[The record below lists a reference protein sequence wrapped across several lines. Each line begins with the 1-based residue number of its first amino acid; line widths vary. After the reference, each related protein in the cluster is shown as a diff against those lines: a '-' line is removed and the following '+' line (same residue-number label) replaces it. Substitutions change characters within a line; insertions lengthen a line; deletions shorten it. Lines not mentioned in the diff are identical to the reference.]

1 MTALDRFAERLQ
13 ERFGLRTTCV
23 VADRGMIR
31 RETIASTQAR
41 GWHIIL
47 GPPHRNSKE
56 IKKTVLFEFAPFETV
71 EMTRAR
77 NIPLELDVWE
87 VSVNVEATEGV
98 DAATPPARRKV
109 VCRDPTQMRKD
120 AATRVAIL
128 QSLHKK
134 LQEDGPKD
142 GVGNRG
148 FKRYLRAKGGV
159 FEVDHDKIKS
169 EARLDGIGVL
179 QTNTGF
185 RPSQVAA
192 RYKASWMVEQVFR
205 TSEGDSRYTA
215 D

>member
-1 MTALDRFAERLQ
+1 MRQRRLPGAKWSAAILP
-13 ERFGLRTTCV
+13 RCART
-23 VADRGMIR
+23 
-31 RETIASTQAR
+31 
-41 GWHIIL
+41 
-47 GPPHRNSKE
+47 PK
-56 IKKTVLFEFAPFETV
+56 
-71 EMTRAR
+71 
-77 NIPLELDVWE
+77 
-87 VSVNVEATEGV
+87 
-98 DAATPPARRKV
+98 
-109 VCRDPTQMRKD
+109 
-120 AATRVAIL
+120 RVAIL

-169 EARLDGIGVL
+169 EALLDGIGVL

-192 RYKASWMVEQVFR
+192 RYKTSWMVEQVFR

-215 D
+215 DQPELQLEQNQNKIS

>member
-1 MTALDRFAERLQ
+1 M
-13 ERFGLRTTCV
+13 
-23 VADRGMIR
+23 
-31 RETIASTQAR
+31 
-41 GWHIIL
+41 
-47 GPPHRNSKE
+47 
-56 IKKTVLFEFAPFETV
+56 
-71 EMTRAR
+71 
-77 NIPLELDVWE
+77 
-87 VSVNVEATEGV
+87 NVEATEGV
-98 DAATPPARRKV
+98 DAATPSARRKV